1 MHGIRIRWI
10 TRNNERP
17 DQLWCHKLIP
27 WEMKTVLLG
36 KGKNCWDE
44 AHVLHF
50 SFSTMLGRSTQWDSG
65 TGCRY
70 WFQVRFAQPSQWS
83 HWFRPDHGHTHCHL
97 SFQRC
102 QIFQFFSTIW
112 LSGTSSVLL
121 LDKEADR
128 NIAWPHGNFIINND
142 DGVTRADKE
151 SSAIGEPQRTFFCRR
166 MKQLNEHTNDELGTQ
181 SIFCC
186 LTEAPAADATLRWMA
201 HPTEGPEE
209 HQLSFRSSGATA
221 DRDPPMLKTA

>member
-1 MHGIRIRWI
+1 MPQTNTMRNENSTPGKREKLLRWGACAPLFLFDDARSI
-10 TRNNERP
+10 N
-17 DQLWCHKLIP
+17 
-27 WEMKTVLLG
+27 TVELRD
-36 KGKNCWDE
+36 WVQ
-44 AHVLHF
+44 A
-50 SFSTMLGRSTQWDSG
+50 
-65 TGCRY
+65 Y

-151 SSAIGEPQRTFFCRR
+151 SSAIGEPQRTFSCRR
-166 MKQLNEHTNDELGTQ
+166 MKQLLNEHMNDEKKK
-181 SIFCC
+181 SIFCY
-186 LTEAPAADATLRWMA
+186 LMEVPAADAMQHCGGWHVRWRIQRNMSC
-201 HPTEGPEE
+201 P
-209 HQLSFRSSGATA
+209 SGVQK
-221 DRDPPMLKTA
+221 PMRRGILQC